1 MTTTI
6 RIADKAINTTYQDK
20 TGTTS
25 GTGTGAKFD
34 VTKENGVYT
43 VSLDSATAS
52 AGSGYAAGDTITIL
66 GSQLGG
72 VNGANNVIVTVATV
86 GAGGKIATFGAVG
99 TGRVGDGVV
108 DINIDVTGTS
118 GVDTYTLVGDSD
130 DYTVSFNA
138 DTNDITVSSDLV
150 SNFNFNLADHERVVF
165 DDKAIAFD
173 TTGVAG
179 DVYSLIGAGLGVS
192 DITPEFM
199 GAGIYLKELG
209 WSDVQI
215 AQALLNTQVYKED
228 AGGVSN
234 ETFIKHVWHNVFG
247 TNATLTQVTDL
258 VNYMDTNHLTQAQVL
273 VAAANREE
281 FQTTIDLVG
290 MQTTG
295 IEYIPY
301 AG

>member
-6 RIADKAINTTYQDK
+6 TIADKAINTTYQDK

-25 GTGTGAKFD
+25 GAGTGAKFD
-34 VTKENGVYT
+34 ITKENGVYT

-52 AGSGYAAGDTITIL
+52 AGTGYAAGDTITIL

-72 VNGANNVIVTVATV
+72 VNVTNNVIITVATV
-86 GAGGKIATFGAVG
+86 GAGGAIATIGAVG
-99 TGRVGDGVV
+99 TGRVGDGTV
-108 DINIDVTGTS
+108 DIAIDVTGTT
-118 GVDTYTLVGDSD
+118 GVDTYTIVGDST
-130 DYTVSFNA
+130 DYSV
-138 DTNDITVSSDLV
+138 TNTDGDITVNSGLV
-150 SNFNFNLADHERVVF
+150 SNLSFNLADHERVVF
-165 DDKAIAFD
+165 DDTAIAFD
-173 TTGVAG
+173 TTGAAG
-179 DVYSLIGAGLGVS
+179 EVYALIGAGLGVA
-192 DITPEFM
+192 DISAEFM

-215 AQALLNTQVYKED
+215 AQALLNTTVYKED

-234 ETFIKHVWHNVFG
+234 ETFIKHVYNNVFG
-247 TNATLTQVTDL
+247 HQATLAEVTDL

-290 MQTTG
+290 MTTG

-301 AG
+301 AV